1 MSPSWRPDD
10 SFLNL
15 EGGKLKGVTRVKDA
29 LNRHGVKSG
38 RRIVTSR
45 DKGQDAVHRDLVRTR
60 VPKGFQQWQL
70 PVALGPDQNILAFMT
85 HGAPDAVLPSH
96 SHDVDLFRIVVSGS
110 VRYKDQELTAGDW
123 MVVPSGIAYQLTAG
137 PVGVLICHWYWRI
150 GGSAEGN
157 APAQRSRAG
166 WRPSRIAKRP

>member
-15 EGGKLKGVTRVKDA
+15 EGGRLKGVTRVKDA
-29 LNRHGVKSG
+29 LKRHGVRSS

-45 DKGQDAVHRDLVRTR
+45 DAGQDAVHKDLVRAKM
-60 VPKGFQQWQL
+60 PKGFQQWQL

-123 MVVPSGIAYQLTAG
+123 MVVPSGSTYELTAG
-137 PVGVLICHWYWRI
+137 PVGVLIFHWYWRVGPFAAAKGQAI
-150 GGSAEGN
+150 
-157 APAQRSRAG
+157 R
-166 WRPSRIAKRP
+166 RPSRASKKR